1 VVIRSYKSAFILVF
15 TALMVVT
22 VVSVGYNAYRRA
34 SEISLDLSADIIGE
48 MSEKIVN
55 RTERIFEGAR
65 SILETNAVLL
75 SGHGPALS
83 RDQVFRLFW
92 RQLELEPQ
100 LESVYAADPS
110 GSFLQVRE
118 QPQLVTRF
126 IDVSGERP
134 VEGLIYR
141 DREYEPIAH
150 INGGGLY
157 DPRDTNWYIGAMAAQ
172 GNLYW
177 SSLYRFS
184 GTSKLGFTAAKAV
197 YRKDGALLAV
207 IGVDIALERLSEFL
221 AEQRGARDSVALI
234 VDRHGNLVAF
244 PYQLTL
250 RERTGEKDA
259 DYLYQVD
266 DLADTWLADAYAA
279 LRTGTGSDAS
289 GTDAVQ
295 ARAGRSQAIKQ
306 HYAVTRSQGVRYIAH
321 THRFP
326 AGWSDG
332 WRLVVVVPEASLLSA
347 ASRML
352 AESVV
357 ISLILLI
364 SAVFLVSLLALRLF
378 QPMRRLV
385 HNTELVKQLR
395 LSEVR
400 PVASSFREIQAMD
413 RAICSMRQGLQS
425 LSKFVPAAIARELL
439 QTGKEA
445 KLGAE
450 VAQITLFF
458 CAMAEFSSLCC
469 SLPPERVTAILST
482 ILDHFTRIVV
492 RHRGTIDNY
501 LGESILAFW
510 GAPVAIGDGPER
522 ACRVA
527 LQCMRTEED
536 LHREHPELFPIA
548 TRNVFAIHAGRAI
561 VGNIGSETRMN
572 YTAIGDSVELGWALK
587 QLNRRYGTRI
597 IVSEPVKAAVAD
609 AFWTRRLDVIPLS
622 GGTEELAVYEL
633 LGERS
638 LPLAADVHA
647 FVRRYEQGLTDLVAG
662 RWDAAQPV
670 FASLADEYPAD
681 ASVRLMAM
689 RCTARDPCYCPR
701 ALGVQAEVSQQ
712 VFEAP

>member
-1 VVIRSYKSAFILVF
+1 MVIRSYKSAFILVF

-22 VVSVGYNAYRRA
+22 VASVGYNAYRRA
-34 SEISLDLSADIIGE
+34 SEISLNLSADIIGE

-65 SILETNAVLL
+65 SILETNAVLF
-75 SGHGPALS
+75 SGQGPPLS

-92 RQLELEPQ
+92 RQLEIEPQ

-110 GSFLQVRE
+110 GNFLQVRE
-118 QPQLVTRF
+118 QPQIVTRF
-126 IDVSGERP
+126 IDVSGERT

-141 DREYEPIAH
+141 NRDYEPIAH

-157 DPRDTNWYIGAMAAQ
+157 DPRDTNWYIGATAAQ

-184 GTSKLGFTAAKAV
+184 GTAMLGFTAAKAV
-197 YRKDGALLAV
+197 YRQDGTLLTV
-207 IGVDIALERLSEFL
+207 VGVDIALERLSEFL
-221 AEQRGARDSVALI
+221 AEQRGTRDSVALI

-244 PYQLTL
+244 PYQLIL
-250 RERTGEKDA
+250 RERA
-259 DYLYQVD
+259 DRKGGD
-266 DLADTWLADAYAA
+266 DLYKVDELADAWLVDAYAS
-279 LRTGTGSDAS
+279 LRNGGGSGTG

-295 ARAGRSQAIKQ
+295 APAGRGRAIREG
-306 HYAVTRSQGVRYIAH
+306 YAVTRSQGVRYIAH

-326 AGWSDG
+326 ANWSEGWQ
-332 WRLVVVVPEASLLSA
+332 LVVVVPEASLLSA

-352 AESVV
+352 SESVV

-364 SAVFLVSLLALRLF
+364 SAVFLVSLLAFRLF
-378 QPMRRLV
+378 EPMRRLV

-395 LSEVR
+395 LSEVQ
-400 PVASSFREIQAMD
+400 PVASRFREIQAMD

-425 LSKFVPAAIARELL
+425 LSKFVPAAIARDLI

-450 VAQITLFF
+450 VVQITLFV
-458 CAMAEFSSLCC
+458 CAMAEFSSFCC
-469 SLPPERVTAILST
+469 SLPPERITAILS
-482 ILDHFTRIVV
+482 ILLDRFTRIVL

-510 GAPVAIGDGPER
+510 GAPVAMGDGPER

-527 LQCMRTEED
+527 LQCMRAEED
-536 LHREHPELFPIA
+536 LHQEQPELFPID
-548 TRNVFAIHAGRAI
+548 TRNVFAIHFGRAI

-572 YTAIGDSVELGWALK
+572 YTAIGDSVELAWALK

-597 IVSEPVKAAVAD
+597 IVSEPVRAVVAD
-609 AFWTRRLDVIPLS
+609 EFWMRRLDVIPLS
-622 GGTEELAVYEL
+622 GGTEELAIYEL
-633 LGERS
+633 LGERGV
-638 LPLAADVHA
+638 PLAADVQA
-647 FVRRYEQGLTDLVAG
+647 FVRRYEQGLADLVAG

-670 FASLADEYPAD
+670 FEALADEYPAD

-689 RCTARDPCYCPR
+689 RCAARDPCYCPR

-712 VFEAP
+712 VFGTP